1 LSPQIIIYAGK
12 DYQFEIGHN
21 SREAEARFL
30 SRRLHN
36 SRAFAY
42 NGNMDV
48 LTAAEMRQCDERTV
62 ERFGASWQALMETA
76 GSRVAEFV
84 TREFPAAQHI
94 LVLCGKGNNGGDGL
108 VAARHLDADGK
119 QVRIALLATP
129 EQLQGEA
136 HAAYE
141 QLPRKL
147 QQALIPITSEDDLSS
162 PALEQSCA
170 DADLILDAIF
180 GTGFHPPLR
189 GVAAA
194 LKNKIAGHFAPV
206 VSVDLPTGWDADS
219 TAMSAPD
226 AFRSDA
232 VVTFTAPKLAHV
244 FGALTRGPVAIAQI
258 GSPAEL
264 AISNAGLHWTGAS
277 KKIIEQPR
285 ALDANKGRFGHVLV
299 VGGSPGKAGAASM
312 ASLAAMRAGAGLV
325 TAAIPR
331 SVAGIVAG
339 FAPEMMT
346 LLLEESSSGAI
357 SLKNL
362 GAARLEKMLRG
373 ITTLAIGPGLG
384 REPETAEFVRELVR
398 RSGLPTV
405 LDADGLNAFE
415 GHGDLL
421 DGRTRSLVLTP
432 HPGEMAR
439 LLGCTVADVERD
451 RLATAHSFAME
462 HHVTLVLKGW
472 RTLVAHPDG
481 SIAVNTSGNPAM
493 AKGGSGDILTGIVA
507 ALIAQFPKRIQ
518 EAVECAVWLHGAA
531 ADLYV
536 CSRDEHTM
544 LATEMLQ
551 YLSQAIQM
559 PIDRDNFTWLQEGH
573 W

>member
-1 LSPQIIIYAGK
+1 
-12 DYQFEIGHN
+12 
-21 SREAEARFL
+21 
-30 SRRLHN
+30 
-36 SRAFAY
+36 
-42 NGNMDV
+42 MDV

-62 ERFGASWQALMETA
+62 ERVGVSWQALMEAA
-76 GSRVAEFV
+76 GSRIAEFV
-84 TREFPAAQHI
+84 TRQFPAAQRI

-108 VAARHLDADGK
+108 VAARHLDANGK
-119 QVRIALLATP
+119 EVRIALLTALD
-129 EQLQGEA
+129 QLQGEA
-136 HAAYE
+136 RAAYE
-141 QLPRKL
+141 QLPPKL
-147 QQALIPITSEDDLSS
+147 QQTLIPIASEDDLSS
-162 PALEQSCA
+162 PVFEQACA
-170 DADLILDAIF
+170 DAKLFLDAVL

-189 GVAAA
+189 GIAAA
-194 LKNKIAGHFAPV
+194 LKNKIASHPAPV

-226 AFRSDA
+226 TFRSDA
-232 VVTFTAPKLAHV
+232 VVTFTAPKFAHV
-244 FGALTRGPVAIAQI
+244 FGALTRGPVAVAQI
-258 GSPAEL
+258 GSPVEL
-264 AISNAGLHWTGAS
+264 AISSAGLHWTGAS
-277 KKIIEQPR
+277 KSIIEQPR
-285 ALDANKGRFGHVLV
+285 ALDANTGRFGHVLV

-325 TAAIPR
+325 TAAISR

-346 LLLEESSSGAI
+346 LLLEESSSGDI

-362 GAARLEKMLRG
+362 DAARLEKILHGM
-373 ITTLAIGPGLG
+373 TVLAIGPGLG
-384 REPETAEFVRELVR
+384 REPETAEFIRELVR
-398 RSGLPTV
+398 RTELPNALLPTV

-415 GHGDLL
+415 GRAELL
-421 DGRTRSLVLTP
+421 DGRKRALVLTP

-439 LLGCTVADVERD
+439 LLGSTVADVERD

-472 RTLVAHPDG
+472 RTLIAHPDG

-531 ADLYV
+531 ADLFV
-536 CSRDEHTM
+536 RHHDEHTM
-544 LATEMLQ
+544 LATDMLRH
-551 YLSQAIQM
+551 LSQAIQT
-559 PIDRDNFTWLQEGH
+559 PVDRDRFTWLQEGH
-573 W
+573 R

>member
-1 LSPQIIIYAGK
+1 
-12 DYQFEIGHN
+12 
-21 SREAEARFL
+21 
-30 SRRLHN
+30 
-36 SRAFAY
+36 
-42 NGNMDV
+42 MDV

-62 ERFGASWQALMETA
+62 ECVGVSWQSLMEAA

-84 TREFPAAQHI
+84 ARQFAAAQRI
-94 LVLCGKGNNGGDGL
+94 LVFCGKGNNGGDGL
-108 VAARHLDADGK
+108 VAARHLDAAGK
-119 QVRIALLATP
+119 RVRIALLAAP
-129 EQLQGEA
+129 EQLRGEA
-136 HAAYE
+136 RAAYE
-141 QLPRKL
+141 QLPQQL
-147 QQALIPITSEDDLSS
+147 QQTLIPVRSEDDLSS
-162 PALEQSCA
+162 PAFEQA
-170 DADLILDAIF
+170 FTETDLFLDAIL

-194 LKNKIAGHFAPV
+194 LKKKIAIHPAPV

-219 TAMSAPD
+219 TAMSSPD

-244 FGALTRGPVAIAQI
+244 FGALTRGPIAVAQI

-264 AISNAGLHWTGAS
+264 AISGRSRTATDGNLCSIRWTGAS
-277 KKIIEQPR
+277 KKIMEQPR
-285 ALDANKGRFGHVLV
+285 ELDANKGRFGHVLV
-299 VGGSPGKAGAASM
+299 VGGSPGKAGAAAM

-325 TAAIPR
+325 TAAIPS

-346 LLLEESSSGAI
+346 LLLEESSSGDI

-362 GAARLEKMLRG
+362 DAARMEKMLRG
-373 ITTLAIGPGLG
+373 MTTLAIGPGLG
-384 REPETAEFVRELVR
+384 REPETAEFVRKLVR
-398 RSGLPTV
+398 RTGLPNVLLPTV

-415 GHGDLL
+415 GRTELL
-421 DGRTRSLVLTP
+421 GRRKRTLVLTP

-439 LLGCTVADVERD
+439 LLGSTVADVERD
-451 RLATAHSFAME
+451 RLATAHNFAME

-481 SIAVNTSGNPAM
+481 SVAVNTSGNPAM

-507 ALIAQFPKRIQ
+507 ALIAQFPQHIQ

-531 ADLYV
+531 ADLFV
-536 CSRDEHTM
+536 RDRDEHTM

-551 YLSQAIQM
+551 HLSQAIQT
-559 PIDRDNFTWLQEGH
+559 PLDRDHFTWLQEGER
-573 W
+573 